1 MSMRLPARP
10 PPDGAMVASSP
21 LCSSSPPCVMR
32 DSLGHGTGIDVAAAR
47 HATMWRLHGV
57 RGMGGSAPQ
66 RSSPQ
71 RKITFCYGDVLH
83 RSGYG
88 DREECADATRA

>member
-1 MSMRLPARP
+1 MC
-10 PPDGAMVASSP
+10 DSP
-21 LCSSSPPCVMR
+21 SPR
-32 DSLGHGTGIDVAAAR
+32 WGHGPVITAYAHHHLYASCSYTYGHGSDTIAAHDQHPAV
-47 HATMWRLHGV
+47 WRLHGV

>member
-1 MSMRLPARP
+1 MSVRLPVPR
-10 PPDGAMVASSP
+10 
-21 LCSSSPPCVMR
+21 R
-32 DSLGHGTGIDVAAAR
+32 GHGPVITAHARHHCLPSCVIHLGMGPGIDAAAAR
-47 HATMWRLHGV
+47 HAPMWQSHGV

-83 RSGYG
+83 RSRYG